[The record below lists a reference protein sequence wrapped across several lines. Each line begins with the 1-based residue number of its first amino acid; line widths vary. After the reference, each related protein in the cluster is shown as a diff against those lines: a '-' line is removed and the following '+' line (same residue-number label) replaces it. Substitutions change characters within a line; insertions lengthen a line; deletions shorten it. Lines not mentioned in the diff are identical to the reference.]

1 MLFAPVAAYHR
12 PNLHAFERFLG
23 EVLRSP
29 TQPGTQDEKSF
40 QLSFDMPGVS
50 REQVKVDIEGQVVR
64 IETLPEAQ
72 RQYRGVYEMPQDIDP
87 TASSAKLENGV
98 LNLTLAKRQPVSTA
112 HRLSVE

>member
-23 EVLRSP
+23 EVLRNP

-98 LNLTLAKRQPVSTA
+98 LNLTLTKRQPVSTA

>member
-50 REQVKVDIEGQVVR
+50 REQIRIDIDGAVVR
-64 IETLPEAQ
+64 IETLPDAP
-72 RQYRGVYEMPQDIDP
+72 RQYRGVYELAQEIDP
-87 TASSAKLENGV
+87 QASNAKLENGV
-98 LNLTLAKRQPVSTA
+98 LSLTLVKRLPISTA
-112 HRLSVE
+112 QRLQVE